1 MATISMTGDFVSEH
15 RLSSSRG
22 NRRNLKLSIPEA
34 QQIIYD
40 YLLSSVKTLS
50 PEDVLNE
57 FQHLFIQQITSSNP
71 EVFRAVSEIAFAN
84 NEDEFR
90 NTLKRSC
97 YILINN
103 WEAARQYKA
112 IQKLVQ
118 LFGDPI
124 IYRPTVSTIMRRIRA
139 WIINFV
145 ESPDYQDIKLFASRH
160 DPPDDTQW
168 SKRFTSYLLVPQYVD
183 LNNPIEQREAARN
196 LAQQLRERF
205 KFDLAMYIA
214 KSQTACSESPVSQA
228 LPKSDVQ
235 LAKNPTSL
243 GDSALRLIKQIIIR
257 RGMFNYSN
265 LANIFLNQTKTLSY
279 EQFKRSLQEY
289 LVFSTENRN
298 FAKTLKILLADRL
311 EALYTDYNNEVIG
324 EPLLLRTCNR
334 LIECLTTE
342 NRREPSSLF
351 VLVLSQGSPLTL
363 VVVLLKLVLICR
375 KSRTHLESRIAEL
388 IRYYED
394 YPADECSWVI
404 NFLDIFNVALAIHA
418 ENIHYDLVKPEDL
431 DLTANDLLMRLDDCR
446 IFSFLRQEDDVGL
459 FDTDVV
465 VEDAEQLPPPD
476 GASPSAGS

>member
-1 MATISMTGDFVSEH
+1 MTGDFVSEN
-15 RLSSSRG
+15 RLASSRV
-22 NRRNLKLSIPEA
+22 NRRNLKLSIPQA

-40 YLLSSVKTLS
+40 FLLSIVRTLP
-50 PEDVLNE
+50 PEAVLDE
-57 FQHLFIQQITSSNP
+57 FQHLFIQQVTSSNP
-71 EVFRAVSEIAFAN
+71 EVFRALSEIAFAN
-84 NEDEFR
+84 NEEEFR

-97 YILINN
+97 YILVNN
-103 WEAARQYKA
+103 WEAARQHKP

-124 IYRPTVSTIMRRIRA
+124 LYRPTVSPIMRRVRS
-139 WIINFV
+139 WIINFI
-145 ESPDYQDIKLFASRH
+145 ESQDYQDIKLFASRH

-168 SKRFTSYLLVPQYVD
+168 SKRFTTYLLVPQYAD

-214 KSQTACSESPVSQA
+214 KSQTTCSESPVSQA
-228 LPKSDVQ
+228 LPKTDVQ
-235 LAKNPTSL
+235 LARNPTAL
-243 GDSALRLIKQIIIR
+243 GDSALRLIKQIIAR

-265 LANIFLNQTKTLSY
+265 LANIFLNQTQTLTY

-311 EALYTDYNNEVIG
+311 DALYTDYNNETIG
-324 EPLLLRTCNR
+324 ESLLLRTCNR

-342 NRREPSSLF
+342 NRQEPSSLF

-363 VVVLLKLVLICR
+363 VVVLLKLILICR
-375 KSRTHLESRIAEL
+375 KSRTHLEARIAEL

-394 YPADECSWVI
+394 YPAEECSWVI

-431 DLTANDLLMRLDDCR
+431 DPSTNDLLVRLDDCR
-446 IFSFLRQEDDVGL
+446 IFSFLRREEEAGL
-459 FDTDVV
+459 LDLDLSVEDTDN
-465 VEDAEQLPPPD
+465 LPPPE
-476 GASPSAGS
+476 ALPPSSNS